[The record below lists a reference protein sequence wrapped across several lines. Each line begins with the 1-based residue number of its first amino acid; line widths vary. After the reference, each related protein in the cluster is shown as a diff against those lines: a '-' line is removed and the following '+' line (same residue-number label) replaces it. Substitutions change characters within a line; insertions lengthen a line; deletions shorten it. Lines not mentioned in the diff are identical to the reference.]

1 MSVRPLL
8 KSPALHEEEVRSLLS
23 ELPPGKDGALLH
35 VLTCP
40 FCRGWAIQ
48 RLGQEVGGEDFPEY
62 EAIWGRLEERLPE
75 MLFEA
80 ERRNLAAEGL
90 LVELLGSP
98 AAERSE
104 ALRNP
109 RFWSVDLLELL
120 LEASREAQGKD
131 GERSEAL
138 ALLGLQLTGYLRAD
152 MDEIFSAMFFARASV
167 LRANALRLRGELVAA
182 EDALGRAAHFL
193 LWPFESADRAVYGRA
208 LALLRWEQGHYDEAE
223 ALLRHAARSFREY
236 LLTEEA
242 GACWALLGL
251 LLLEA
256 DRTAEAARCLQ
267 TGRALLDPAARPWLT
282 VRTGLSLAL
291 ATADLGQTERAHALW
306 RETWSHYRQ
315 VQDES
320 EQVRIGWLEGKI
332 LVRLGRRDDAEPIL
346 WAVRDR
352 LFAAGR
358 LPEAV
363 LCSLDL
369 AVVLLEGGR
378 EAELPQLLRAVE
390 EAFPKETVGLDG
402 LRRAYAAFL
411 TSLQGVSTL
420 PRPFVGIAEA
430 ALRRVFL
437 SRGYRVE
444 SLPFV

>member
-1 MSVRPLL
+1 
-8 KSPALHEEEVRSLLS
+8 
-23 ELPPGKDGALLH
+23 
-35 VLTCP
+35 
-40 FCRGWAIQ
+40 
-48 RLGQEVGGEDFPEY
+48 
-62 EAIWGRLEERLPE
+62 
-75 MLFEA
+75 
-80 ERRNLAAEGL
+80 
-90 LVELLGSP
+90 
-98 AAERSE
+98 
-104 ALRNP
+104 
-109 RFWSVDLLELL
+109 
-120 LEASREAQGKD
+120 
-131 GERSEAL
+131 
-138 ALLGLQLTGYLRAD
+138 
-152 MDEIFSAMFFARASV
+152 
-167 LRANALRLRGELVAA
+167 
-182 EDALGRAAHFL
+182 
-193 LWPFESADRAVYGRA
+193 
-208 LALLRWEQGHYDEAE
+208 
-223 ALLRHAARSFREY
+223 
-236 LLTEEA
+236 
-242 GACWALLGL
+242 
-251 LLLEA
+251 
-256 DRTAEAARCLQ
+256 LQ

-282 VRTGLSLAL
+282 VRAGLSLAL